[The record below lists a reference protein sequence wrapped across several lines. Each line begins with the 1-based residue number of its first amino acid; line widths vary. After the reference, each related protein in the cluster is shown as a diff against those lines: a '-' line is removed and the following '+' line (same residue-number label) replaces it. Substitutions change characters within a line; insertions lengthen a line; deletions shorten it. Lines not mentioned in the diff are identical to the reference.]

1 MQDNNNTSSNKK
13 TLFFALVCAIVL
25 AIFAYTQVSMNMAN
39 NKPKEIEEE
48 KKEELNTEDLEVL
61 DYVDEPVVV
70 PEKKYAKI
78 VPLEKNEKKE
88 EVLVKEDNKETV
100 YYTLTF
106 NTNGGEEIEKQVLTN
121 NDVTTTVIP
130 TKESWIF
137 DGWFTDSE
145 LTEPFIFGGVLKE
158 DTTIYAKWVKYVKF
172 VNEDFCI
179 KTITAREDE
188 IIALPTDEDL
198 IGVIEEDFIL
208 NWFYIKEDF
217 NKIYITNSTK
227 LSDLDEDSDTVT
239 LYLEK
244 IPAFYLSF
252 YLDENSDEFYRKK
265 VINDQVIS
273 FDDVDEKLKEINPEI
288 DLTTVGWYYYDIDG
302 NKCDFSKNKTIST
315 DITKIY
321 LSDTYKI
328 IYSEEDD
335 EKEEGLVQI
344 DEQNVARDTKL
355 TDILDPEE
363 KDNKEF
369 EGWFIIDNDILTDSK
384 LEDGMVINR
393 DMTIVGKW
401 KVSSTEPNEEMVEK

>member
-25 AIFAYTQVSMNMAN
+25 AVFAYTQVSMNMAN
-39 NKPKEIEEE
+39 NKPKELEEESKEEINGEDLKALDYVREPIKVDGNQTKVITAE
-48 KKEELNTEDLEVL
+48 KKE
-61 DYVDEPVVV
+61 
-70 PEKKYAKI
+70 
-78 VPLEKNEKKE
+78 KKE
-88 EVLVKEDNKETV
+88 VEESNDLKMSAH
-100 YYTLTF
+100 YTLSF
-106 NTNGGEEIEKQVLTN
+106 DTNGGEEIDEQVLSN
-121 NDVTTTVIP
+121 NEVTTTVIP
-130 TKESWIF
+130 VRESWVF
-137 DGWFTDSE
+137 DGWFIDSD

-188 IIALPTDEDL
+188 IITLPTDRDL

-208 NWFYIKEDF
+208 NWFYVKEDF

-328 IYSEEDD
+328 IYTLEDE
-335 EKEEGLVQI
+335 EKENGLVQI
-344 DEQNVARDTKL
+344 DEQNVVRQSKIDNV
-355 TDILDPEE
+355 LDPLE
-363 KDNKEF
+363 KENKEF

-393 DMTIVGKW
+393 NMTVVGKW
-401 KVSSTEPNEEMVEK
+401 KTSSTESNEEMVEK

>member
-1 MQDNNNTSSNKK
+1 MQDNNNFSNKK
-13 TLFFALVCAIVL
+13 TLLVALVVAIIL
-25 AIFAYTQVSMNMAN
+25 GIFAYTQIKMNKAN

-48 KKEELNTEDLEVL
+48 KKEELNTEDLDVL

-172 VNEDFCI
+172 LNEDFCI

-188 IIALPTDEDL
+188 IIALPTDRDL

-208 NWFYIKEDF
+208 NWFYVKEDF

-393 DMTIVGKW
+393 DMTVVGKW
-401 KVSSTEPNEEMVEK
+401 KTSSTESNEEMVEK

>member
-1 MQDNNNTSSNKK
+1 MQDNNNFSNKK
-13 TLFFALVCAIVL
+13 TLLVALVVAIIL
-25 AIFAYTQVSMNMAN
+25 GIFAYTQIKMNKAN

-48 KKEELNTEDLEVL
+48 KKEELNTEDLDVL

-188 IIALPTDEDL
+188 IIALPTDRDL

-208 NWFYIKEDF
+208 NWFYVKEGF

-265 VINDQVIS
+265 VINNQVIS

-344 DEQNVARDTKL
+344 DEQKVARDTKL

-384 LEDGMVINR
+384 LEEGIVINR
-393 DMTIVGKW
+393 DMTVVGKW
-401 KVSSTEPNEEMVEK
+401 KTSSTESNEEMVEK

>member
-25 AIFAYTQVSMNMAN
+25 AVFAYTQVSMNMAN
-39 NKPKEIEEE
+39 NKPKELEEESKEEINGEDLKALDYVREPIKVDGNQTKVITAE
-48 KKEELNTEDLEVL
+48 KKE
-61 DYVDEPVVV
+61 
-70 PEKKYAKI
+70 
-78 VPLEKNEKKE
+78 KKE
-88 EVLVKEDNKETV
+88 VEKSNDLKMSAH
-100 YYTLTF
+100 YTLSF
-106 NTNGGEEIEKQVLTN
+106 DTNGGEEIDEQVLSN
-121 NDVTTTVIP
+121 NEVTTTVIP
-130 TKESWIF
+130 VRESWVF
-137 DGWFTDSE
+137 DGWFIDSD

-158 DTTIYAKWVKYVKF
+158 DTTIYAKWVKYIKF
-172 VNEDFCI
+172 VDESDCI
-179 KTITAREDE
+179 KTITVGDGEY
-188 IIALPTDEDL
+188 IPLPTDDEL
-198 IGVIEEDFIL
+198 IDMALEDFIVS
-208 NWFYIKEDF
+208 WYYIKDDTNIF
-217 NKIYITNSTK
+217 ITNNTK

-393 DMTIVGKW
+393 DMTVVGKW
-401 KVSSTEPNEEMVEK
+401 KTSSTESNEEMVEE